1 MSSLLKGRLSRA
13 SSSKSTPDTQSLNE
27 ANSGDLSSP
36 SPSDNGSPS
45 LLPADS
51 DGGAPIDSA
60 SLGLPTDPSKADN
73 SDSGK
78 FRQLLGI
85 LRKALNV
92 KDLSSLRISLPAS
105 LMEPVG
111 NLEVWNYVDRPD
123 FFCAMAES
131 EDELERM
138 VGVVRWTCE
147 FSPVSY
153 IIYYSLR
160 RGREP

>member
-1 MSSLLKGRLSRA
+1 MTSLLKGRLSRA
-13 SSSKSTPDTQSLNE
+13 SSTKSTTPDTQSLNDC
-27 ANSGDLSSP
+27 ANSDLSPDDGASP
-36 SPSDNGSPS
+36 P
-45 LLPADS
+45 LLPSS
-51 DGGAPIDSA
+51 DGTAPIDPA
-60 SLGLPTDPSKADN
+60 SLGLPADPATADN
-73 SDSGK
+73 SESGK

-123 FFCAMAES
+123 FFCAMAGE
-131 EDELERM
+131 EGELERM

-147 FSPVSY
+147 
-153 IIYYSLR
+153 
-160 RGREP
+160 